1 MAEDPAPGAH
11 APDWLPVYAAL
22 SRELIWLYAKWGEY
36 RKLYAHSPERIE
48 LLNGTGAFF
57 FGVVEDVLWDDVILG
72 LARITDKPVTAG
84 KPNLTIQRLA
94 LMLPES
100 EIAIQVKELV
110 DVAVA
115 KAASIKPWRDKRLA
129 HNDLGLA
136 LEVSSELLP
145 GISRQYIEDALEA
158 VAAVLNHI
166 QRHYYDTETAYN
178 AFHAPTGAE
187 TLMGYLEMAVRADAQ
202 RRERLQRGCPL
213 PEDFDLAL

>member
-1 MAEDPAPGAH
+1 MAEDLASGAH

-72 LARITDKPVTAG
+72 LARITDKPVTS
-84 KPNLTIQRLA
+84 KKQNLTIQRLA

-129 HNDLGLA
+129 HNDLDLA

-145 GISRQYIEDALEA
+145 GISRQYVEDALEA
-158 VAAVLNHI
+158 VAAVLNYI
-166 QRHYYDTETAYN
+166 QRHYYDTEAAYN

-187 TLMGYLEMAVRADAQ
+187 TLMGYLEMALRADT
-202 RRERLQRGCPL
+202 
-213 PEDFDLAL
+213 

>member
-1 MAEDPAPGAH
+1 MGENPSTLAPE
-11 APDWLPVYAAL
+11 PDWLPVYAAL
-22 SRELIWLYAKWGEY
+22 SWELVRLHAKWGEY

-48 LLNGTGAFF
+48 LLNGTAAFF
-57 FGVVEDVLWDDVILG
+57 FGVVQDVLWDDVILG
-72 LARITDKPVTAG
+72 LARITDKPVTS
-84 KPNLTIQRLA
+84 KKQNLTIQRLA
-94 LMLPES
+94 SMLPEP
-100 EIAIQVKELV
+100 EMAIQVKELV

-129 HNDLGLA
+129 HNDLDLA

-187 TLMGYLEMAVRADAQ
+187 TLMGYLEMVVRADTQ

-213 PEDFDLAL
+213 PEDFDLVL